1 MSSPARVLSAAL
13 PAQPCMPPR
22 KPEVDPTSW
31 AGDLCTFRFAGARPA
46 AQLAAAA
53 NMGAAQLFSA
63 RDSANDFTCNVA
75 GTDGLCN
82 SVARGSSSISRF
94 DPVTPTAALRD
105 APTDGWVRW
114 SAFSADH
121 RLHAAILHPV
131 LPTEAMESAGSML
144 KGWDLTDLG
153 EPGNTPLLPHAK
165 SLSFTRHAR
174 LRDSRTK
181 AATAVPGSAHRPERD
196 AEYRHVREVEQDL
209 KNPDIFVLTKK

>member
-1 MSSPARVLSAAL
+1 MYLLRAGWKSSPARVSSAAL

-31 AGDLCTFRFAGARPA
+31 AGAAGTLRFAGARPA

-82 SVARGSSSISRF
+82 SVARGSSSIARF

-105 APTDGWVRW
+105 APTDGWVLWWW

-121 RLHAAILHPV
+121 RLHAAISPPSV
-131 LPTEAMESAGSML
+131 PTEAMESAGSML

-153 EPGNTPLLPHAK
+153 KPRANPFSVGHYPTLLVQCFMSCSHSSSSSSRGRSAAASSARRRVK
-165 SLSFTRHAR
+165 S
-174 LRDSRTK
+174 SR
-181 AATAVPGSAHRPERD
+181 SSR
-196 AEYRHVREVEQDL
+196 
-209 KNPDIFVLTKK
+209 

>member
-1 MSSPARVLSAAL
+1 MSSPARVSSAAL

-31 AGDLCTFRFAGARPA
+31 AGAAGTFRFAGARPA

-75 GTDGLCN
+75 GIGGLCN
-82 SVARGSSSISRF
+82 SVARGSSSIARF

-105 APTDGWVRW
+105 APTDGWVLWWW

-121 RLHAAILHPV
+121 RLHAAISPPSV
-131 LPTEAMESAGSML
+131 PTETMESAGSML
-144 KGWDLTDLG
+144 RGWDLTDLG
-153 EPGNTPLLPHAK
+153 KPGANPFIIYAYPRAA
-165 SLSFTRHAR
+165 AR
-174 LRDSRTK
+174 R
-181 AATAVPGSAHRPERD
+181 AAPSSA
-196 AEYRHVREVEQDL
+196 AAASSSC
-209 KNPDIFVLTKK
+209 

>member
-1 MSSPARVLSAAL
+1 MYLLRAGWKSSPARVSSAART
-13 PAQPCMPPR
+13 AQPCVRPR

-31 AGDLCTFRFAGARPA
+31 AGAAGTLRFAGARPA

-82 SVARGSSSISRF
+82 SVARGSSSIARF

-105 APTDGWVRW
+105 APTDGWVLWWW

-121 RLHAAILHPV
+121 RLHAAISPPSV
-131 LPTEAMESAGSML
+131 PTEAMESAGSML

-153 EPGNTPLLPHAK
+153 KPGANPFIDVAPLTNSACRMPSAQTP
-165 SLSFTRHAR
+165 
-174 LRDSRTK
+174 
-181 AATAVPGSAHRPERD
+181 
-196 AEYRHVREVEQDL
+196 
-209 KNPDIFVLTKK
+209 IFSVD

>member
-1 MSSPARVLSAAL
+1 MEELASPSLVGRTHGSAVRAAEKTRGRSDFVGRSSRYIQICRCAA
-13 PAQPCMPPR
+13 
-22 KPEVDPTSW
+22 
-31 AGDLCTFRFAGARPA
+31 A

-82 SVARGSSSISRF
+82 SVARGSSSIARF

-105 APTDGWVRW
+105 APTDGWVLWWW

-121 RLHAAILHPV
+121 RLHAAISPPSV
-131 LPTEAMESAGSML
+131 PTETMESAGSML

-153 EPGNTPLLPHAK
+153 
-165 SLSFTRHAR
+165 
-174 LRDSRTK
+174 
-181 AATAVPGSAHRPERD
+181 
-196 AEYRHVREVEQDL
+196 
-209 KNPDIFVLTKK
+209 